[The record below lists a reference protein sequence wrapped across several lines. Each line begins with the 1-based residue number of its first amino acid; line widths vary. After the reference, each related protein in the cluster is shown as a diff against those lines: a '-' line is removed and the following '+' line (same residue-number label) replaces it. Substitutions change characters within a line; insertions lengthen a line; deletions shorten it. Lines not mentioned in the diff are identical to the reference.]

1 MGMHEK
7 TVIITG
13 ANSGIGR
20 ETTRALAQ
28 QGASIVMACR
38 NLAKSMPVCETI
50 KQETGNPN
58 LRVMHLDLASQASIR
73 DFARQFNAGY
83 ERLDVL
89 INNAGTFCLA
99 REETE
104 DGFEKTIGTNY
115 LGPFLLTHLLLPALK
130 RAPEARIV
138 NVSSEAAFHGQL
150 DLDDLHMTRKYHSF
164 RAYAASKLALVL
176 FTREL
181 AERLQG
187 TGITANALHPGHVA
201 TDIWPSDRWIWK
213 LFAKVQR
220 WFTISAEA
228 GAQTSIYLAT
238 AGEVR
243 GVSGQFYTNKR
254 PQDLPANCRDADLQ
268 EALWH
273 VSQALTG
280 LVDIPSGSL
289 ST

>member
-1 MGMHEK
+1 MDMHEK
-7 TVIITG
+7 AVIITG

-28 QGASIVMACR
+28 QGMTLVMACR
-38 NLAKSMPVCETI
+38 NLARSVPVCETI
-50 KQETGNPN
+50 KRESGNPD
-58 LRVMHLDLASQASIR
+58 LCVMRLDLASLASIR
-73 DFARQFNAGY
+73 DFARQFNAKY

-89 INNAGTFCLA
+89 INNAGTFCLT

-138 NVSSEAAFHGQL
+138 NVSSESAFHGKL
-150 DLDDLHMTRKYHSF
+150 DLDDLHMTSKYHSY

-181 AERLQG
+181 AKRLRG
-187 TGITANALHPGHVA
+187 TDITANVLHPGHVA
-201 TDIWPSDRWIWK
+201 TGIWPRDTWILKLLDRVQCW
-213 LFAKVQR
+213 FA
-220 WFTISAEA
+220 ISAGA
-228 GAQTSIYLAT
+228 GAQTSVYLAT
-238 AGEVR
+238 ADEVR
-243 GVSGQFYTNKR
+243 GVSGQFYTNRQPK
-254 PQDLPANCRDADLQ
+254 DLPANCRDADLQ
-268 EALWH
+268 AALWH

-280 LVDIPSGSL
+280 LVDTSPRV
-289 ST
+289 